1 MENMFRIEGEKA
13 YVFISSYPHVVLER
27 LTFLDDHMTILDAFF
42 TIFPSEETPAKLK
55 EESMI
60 PFPSFEVNS

>member
-1 MENMFRIEGEKA
+1 M
-13 YVFISSYPHVVLER
+13 ER
-27 LTFLDDHMTILDAFF
+27 LTFLDDHMTVLDAFF
-42 TIFPSEETPAKLK
+42 AVFPSEETPSKLK